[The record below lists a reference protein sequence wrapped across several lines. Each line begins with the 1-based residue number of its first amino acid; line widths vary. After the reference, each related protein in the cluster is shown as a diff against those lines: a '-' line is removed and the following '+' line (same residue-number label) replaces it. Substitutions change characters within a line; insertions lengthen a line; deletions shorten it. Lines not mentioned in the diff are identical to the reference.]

1 MPLLFDQYV
10 RKLMGRMSK
19 PMPKEFMEARP
30 HSGQAFQESQR
41 AKAMARGDPR
51 IQAAQKGRRG
61 EGVAPRTSQPQ
72 VQKGAPPQQVAS
84 GKPQSRIQALLKTGK
99 AQRLGRGAAA
109 TGGISNQ
116 PMPTFHKSLTMARP
130 GQDPRRDVFGGRRF
144 GGARSKMRG
153 RLR

>member
-10 RKLMGRMSK
+10 RKLMGRMNK
-19 PMPKEFMEARP
+19 PMPKDFMAARP
-30 HSGQAFQESQR
+30 HSGQAFQEQQR

-72 VQKGAPPQQVAS
+72 VQKGSSPM
-84 GKPQSRIQALLKTGK
+84 GKPQSRIQALLKTGR
-99 AQRLGRGAAA
+99 AQRQGRGAAA

-130 GQDPRRDVFGGRRF
+130 GQDPRRDVFGGRRY
-144 GGARSKMRG
+144 GGARSKTRG